1 VARDEG
7 AGRRHADEYR
17 AVQLRIAAEVF
28 SPSAVCASS
37 QMTIE

>member
-1 VARDEG
+1 MPTKIG
-7 AGRRHADEYR
+7 PP
-17 AVQLRIAAEVF
+17 QLRIEAEVF